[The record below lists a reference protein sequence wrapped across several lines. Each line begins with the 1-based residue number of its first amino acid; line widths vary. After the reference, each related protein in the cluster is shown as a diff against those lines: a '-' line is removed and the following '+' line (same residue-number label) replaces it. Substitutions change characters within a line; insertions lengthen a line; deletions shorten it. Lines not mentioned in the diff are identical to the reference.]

1 MKYFLLSKTAECGS
15 TKVIGLSVETSSSM
29 SLTPQTF
36 SEDRPHFSNH
46 VSCTCASQ
54 DDPSTLDRINGC
66 PDVRNPMR
74 GIPDFPNDVLR
85 PGAMQSVMYMPCL
98 SVSATVAHIF
108 SISH

>member
-1 MKYFLLSKTAECGS
+1 MKCFLLSKTAEYGC
-15 TKVIGLSVETSSSM
+15 TEVIGLSVETSSSM

-46 VSCTCASQ
+46 VSCTCVSQ

-85 PGAMQSVMYMPCL
+85 PGAMQSVMYMQCL

-108 SISH
+108 LISP

>member
-1 MKYFLLSKTAECGS
+1 MKYFLLPKTAECGC
-15 TKVIGLSVETSSSM
+15 TKVIGLSVEASSM

-46 VSCTCASQ
+46 VSCTCVSQ

-74 GIPDFPNDVLR
+74 GIPGFPNDVLK
-85 PGAMQSVMYMPCL
+85 PGATQSVMYMQCL
-98 SVSATVAHIF
+98 SVSATVAHIV

>member
-1 MKYFLLSKTAECGS
+1 MKYFLLPKTAECGC
-15 TKVIGLSVETSSSM
+15 TKVIGLSVEKSSGM

-36 SEDRPHFSNH
+36 SEDRPHFSTH
-46 VSCTCASQ
+46 VSCTCVSQ

-85 PGAMQSVMYMPCL
+85 PGATQSVMCMQCL
-98 SVSATVAHIF
+98 SVSATVAHIV